1 VGLLL
6 TDVMMPGAFGP
17 EVADAVREVV
27 PGLPVLYMSGH
38 AEDMARGGLVD
49 PTVPFLAK
57 PFTPR
62 RLAEK
67 VREVLDAARREPGQ
81 ARR

>member
-1 VGLLL
+1 V
-6 TDVMMPGAFGP
+6 
-17 EVADAVREVV
+17 
-27 PGLPVLYMSGH
+27 
-38 AEDMARGGLVD
+38 ARGGLVD